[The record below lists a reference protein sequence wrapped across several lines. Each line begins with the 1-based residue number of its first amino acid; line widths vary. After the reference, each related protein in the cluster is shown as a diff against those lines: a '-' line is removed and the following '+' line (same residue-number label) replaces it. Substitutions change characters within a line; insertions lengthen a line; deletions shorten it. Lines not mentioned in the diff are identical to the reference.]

1 MKRIRQPLP
10 QRLLWCAAA
19 TGMLVFVSAVQ
30 AEEAT
35 STEEALPL
43 GTVVITGTLSETLI
57 EESPVPVQVITR
69 EAIES
74 SQAATLE
81 DLLAD
86 VPGIQLIQ
94 THGQTGSS
102 IQLNGMS
109 EKHVLVLVDGV
120 PLNQANKSN
129 IDTRKVR
136 LANVERIEIVSANA
150 SSLYGSSAMG
160 GVVHLITRQAEEPGY
175 EIGVRARQAEA
186 STDRGPTRTDVD
198 GRVVTPLLGGQL
210 ASTFSVSQDNG
221 FDRTPET
228 WEDQTDQG
236 LSWSLDERWDIRGD
250 INHSLGVSW
259 SGWDLSRPS
268 GTEPQEST
276 EEYWNLGGQ
285 YHGQSESAELIL
297 VGSYEEA
304 ETHKTSLRTSELW
317 NASADG
323 RLFFDFLGHEQVVGT
338 RVTTAF
344 LGQTNEDSGE
354 AEIEPSDQQS
364 VEAYAQDDWFL
375 GDRWE
380 VVSGI
385 RGHWNE
391 AYGVFWAPNVAT
403 RFDLTEQQF
412 LRASVGLGYR
422 VPDIKERFYV
432 FDHSTVTPTYGYKVY
447 GNPDLLPESSLGFQ
461 VEWVAGP
468 FSVEYFQ
475 RSVKDLIATRRTGG
489 YVDPTDAG
497 RWIDENEYTNID
509 RANISGINLAV
520 DGELGAHKLAAELQF
535 LRAENVQTGETL
547 ARRPEYNLGL
557 NHQWRFSTIRPHRLN
572 TRITHTGPQF
582 FAINDDEEPIQ
593 PVDPYTLIDVSLAT
607 DLTDSLTLT
616 VGVDNLTDVWS
627 KTNGGED
634 PLPILG
640 REYLVGLRYAP

>member
-1 MKRIRQPLP
+1 MKRVSHS
-10 QRLLWCAAA
+10 LLWC
-19 TGMLVFVSAVQ
+19 GLLLQVSHGW
-30 AEEAT
+30 AEEAAPQAT
-35 STEEALPL
+35 NALD
-43 GTVVITGTLSETLI
+43 TIVVTGTLSETLI
-57 EESPVPVQVITR
+57 EDSPVPVQVIDR

-102 IQLNGMS
+102 ILLNGMS
-109 EKHVLVLVDGV
+109 EKHVLVLIDGV
-120 PLNQANKSN
+120 PLNQANKSH

-160 GVVHLITRQAEEPGY
+160 GVVHLITREAEEPGY
-175 EIGVRARQAEA
+175 EIGIRTRQAEA
-186 STDRGPTRTDVD
+186 SSDRGPTRTDVD
-198 GRVVTPLLGGQL
+198 GRLVVPMLGGQL
-210 ASTFSVSQDNG
+210 ASTLSLTRDAG

-228 WEDQTDQG
+228 WEDQTNQG
-236 LSWSLDERWDIRGD
+236 LSWSLDERLDWRGETD
-250 INHSLGVSW
+250 HSLGLSW

-268 GTEPQEST
+268 DSEPIEST
-276 EEYWNLGGQ
+276 EQYWSLGGQ
-285 YHGQSESAELIL
+285 YHGSNDDAELIL
-297 VGSYEEA
+297 MGSVEQG
-304 ETHKTSLRTSELW
+304 ETHKTSLRTHEQW
-317 NASADG
+317 NASVDG
-323 RLFFDFLGHEQVVGT
+323 RLFFTAFDHSQVLGA
-338 RVTTAF
+338 RLTTAS
-344 LGQTNEDSGE
+344 LTQTNEDAGTVE
-354 AEIEPSDQQS
+354 VEPSDQQS
-364 VEAYAQDDWFL
+364 VEVYAQDDWFIGERL
-375 GDRWE
+375 E
-380 VVSGI
+380 LVSGI

-391 AYGVFWAPNVAT
+391 AYGVFWAPNLAT

-432 FDHSTVTPTYGYKVY
+432 FDHSTVTPDYGYKVY

-461 VEWVAGP
+461 IEWVGGP

-475 RSVKDLIATRRTGG
+475 RSVKDLITTRRTGG
-489 YVDPTDAG
+489 YVDPTNSG

-509 RANISGINLAV
+509 QANISGVNFSL
-520 DGELGAHKLAAELQF
+520 DGDWGAHSLSAELQF
-535 LRAENVQTGETL
+535 LRAENVQTGEAL
-547 ARRPEYNLGL
+547 ARRPEYHLGL
-557 NHQWRFSTIRPHRLN
+557 NHQWRFNTLRAQRLN
-572 TRITHTGPQF
+572 TSLTHTGPQF

-593 PVDPYTLIDVSLAT
+593 PVDPFTLIDVSLAT
-607 DLTDSLTLT
+607 ELTDSLTLT
-616 VGVDNLTDVWS
+616 LGVDNLTDVWS